1 MLYPDDL
8 DEPPVPIPKDG
19 EAPEVRVEF
28 KVCFEDIS
36 SIDTLNGTVMAKL
49 WIGLAWLDPRLYGCT
64 KFPEEGWTPS
74 IVMKNCVGN
83 DFIYECHTPK
93 ITDPET
99 GQCYRLFCGT
109 GNFMCAM
116 DLHEY
121 PFDNQTLD
129 FVIRSES
136 MHVGSSKLKSNPV
149 RFERYGSMAEAVY
162 PKDPNPRVLYFDDD
176 FYYTQANPE
185 WSFQS
190 LRLYNHNKEENS
202 TSGVDDAQLMT
213 IKVKVQREYMY
224 YLSKMVSV
232 LSMLSILTLAAIKMD
247 PITEYSDR
255 MGYIMTVFLAIVA
268 FAFVVSSSTPLMPY
282 LTILD
287 KLTIASY
294 ALTFL
299 VGVETL
305 IVALIAEALG
315 AEELN
320 ADDLKDS
327 VKFWDRIAIIVLVG
341 SISVYYVVLIWS
353 RVKYKLNTA
362 DSTREV
368 LDDTVDPEFLKSRV
382 DAGGKGFI

>member
-1 MLYPDDL
+1 
-8 DEPPVPIPKDG
+8 
-19 EAPEVRVEF
+19 
-28 KVCFEDIS
+28 
-36 SIDTLNGTVMAKL
+36 
-49 WIGLAWLDPRLYGCT
+49 
-64 KFPEEGWTPS
+64 
-74 IVMKNCVGN
+74 
-83 DFIYECHTPK
+83 
-93 ITDPET
+93 
-99 GQCYRLFCGT
+99 
-109 GNFMCAM
+109 
-116 DLHEY
+116 
-121 PFDNQTLD
+121 
-129 FVIRSES
+129 
-136 MHVGSSKLKSNPV
+136 
-149 RFERYGSMAEAVY
+149 
-162 PKDPNPRVLYFDDD
+162 
-176 FYYTQANPE
+176 
-185 WSFQS
+185 
-190 LRLYNHNKEENS
+190 
-202 TSGVDDAQLMT
+202 
-213 IKVKVQREYMY
+213 MY